1 MFGFFF
7 FWFWVSSLRIGHFFP
22 PCLSGMLDRKT
33 DSWRDGQST
42 ATAEPD
48 ETRSHNNNPVAP
60 VGFVSSF
67 FLSFKVDWP
76 IPPELHI
83 LTVSQ
88 AADQTANR
96 LIKPPFRGRG
106 REGRGGGAPII
117 KNQPIRLK
125 IRMANDRFDTGWGG
139 VRGCSKAIDQ

>member
-1 MFGFFF
+1 MLEESTTMWVLRLGVFWFV
-7 FWFWVSSLRIGHFFP
+7 FWFWVSSLRTGHFP

-33 DSWRDGQST
+33 DSRRDRQST
-42 ATAEPD
+42 ATAAADDPD

-60 VGFVSSF
+60 VGFVFF

-83 LTVSQ
+83 LAVSQ

-96 LIKPPFRGRG
+96 LIKPPF
-106 REGRGGGAPII
+106 GGG
-117 KNQPIRLK
+117 
-125 IRMANDRFDTGWGG
+125 GHH
-139 VRGCSKAIDQ
+139 